1 MPSFDDATAFSPTGH
16 LQCQLPSTLEAAERC
31 VTWHHPNGTH
41 SEPSFSSNYQNV
53 SFITKESKHLK
64 DTLPNDCRDTQ
75 TEVFVGL
82 SAFP

>member
-1 MPSFDDATAFSPTGH
+1 MPLPQATSSASCRPLWK
-16 LQCQLPSTLEAAERC
+16 LQKDVSLSIIQTEHTP
-31 VTWHHPNGTH
+31 
-41 SEPSFSSNYQNV
+41 EPSFSSNYQNV

-64 DTLPNDCRDTQ
+64 DTLPNYCSDTQ